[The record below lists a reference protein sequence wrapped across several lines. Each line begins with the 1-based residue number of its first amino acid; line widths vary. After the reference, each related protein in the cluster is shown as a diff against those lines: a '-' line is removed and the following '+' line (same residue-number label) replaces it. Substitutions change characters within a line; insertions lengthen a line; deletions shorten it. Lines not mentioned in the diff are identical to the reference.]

1 MVMCSCNP
9 SSQKAGAGE
18 LLSSKP
24 VCLKN
29 EREEGMEAKRGER
42 EKYTYNKLTLYNQMV
57 QILR

>member
-29 EREEGMEAKRGER
+29 EREEGMEAKRGEKER
-42 EKYTYNKLTLYNQMV
+42 GRKA
-57 QILR
+57 

>member
-24 VCLKN
+24 VCFKN
-29 EREEGMEAKRGER
+29 EREEGMEAKREER
-42 EKYTYNKLTLYNQMV
+42 ERRRKA
-57 QILR
+57 